1 MKKHTWRINSTTNL
15 SLQDFL
21 AERLQLSRTRAKEL
35 IDSRTVFVNGR
46 RIWMARHLLRAGDI
60 VKTAANTPSPTAA
73 EPSILYN
80 AHDLLVADKPP
91 GILSNGPDSL
101 EDLLRKT
108 LARPGLAALHRLDRD
123 TSGCLMFTD
132 NAALREAVIQLFA
145 AQQVTKVYHAIVG
158 ARPNFQT
165 KSCTLP
171 VDGLSACTNLRVLD
185 TGPQCA
191 HMQISITTGRTH
203 QIRRHLEALRLPL
216 LGERIYNPGRRLTE
230 REMNVPRQMLHARR
244 VSLPLPGV
252 KAPLQIEA
260 PLPKD
265 FRNTLHAFHLR

>member
-1 MKKHTWRINSTTNL
+1 
-15 SLQDFL
+15 
-21 AERLQLSRTRAKEL
+21 
-35 IDSRTVFVNGR
+35 
-46 RIWMARHLLRAGDI
+46 MARHQLRAGDI
-60 VKTAANTPSPTAA
+60 VKITTTTHPTAA

-80 AHDLLVADKPP
+80 AQNLLVVDKPP

-101 EDLLRKT
+101 EDLLQKK
-108 LARPGLAALHRLDRD
+108 LARPGLKALHRLDRD

-132 NAALREAVIQLFA
+132 NAALRDAVIQLFA
-145 AQQVTKVYHAIVG
+145 AQQVTKVYNAIVG
-158 ARPNFQT
+158 VRPNFQT

-185 TGPQCA
+185 AGPQCA

-216 LGERIYNPGRRLTE
+216 LGERVYNPGRRLTE
-230 REMNVPRQMLHARR
+230 REMCVPRQMLHARR
-244 VSLPLPGV
+244 VTLPLPGAD
-252 KAPLQIEA
+252 APLQIEA

-265 FRNTLHAFHLR
+265 FRNTLHTFHLR